1 MDFQDVFSS
10 ITYSIQGDGKA
21 LTYFQIDPDS
31 GRISIARS
39 LREDEDLVYP
49 VGTN

>member
-1 MDFQDVFSS
+1 MSLQNVFSG

-21 LTYFQIDPDS
+21 LIYFQIDPTS
-31 GRISIARS
+31 GRITVARS

-49 VGTN
+49 VST